1 MIIFE
6 KRFSLIKLN
15 PMNYSIADPNI
26 TISIALI
33 FGVIIGIYGA
43 ALGIMGSLDY
53 FYLNKSRFSILRI
66 TAISSILFSFTLT
79 IIGIVSLAQKE
90 YAYLGYVT
98 ALPGLL
104 GLILF
109 SLLFFVI
116 LKRNKFYT
124 YHNEFY

>member
-1 MIIFE
+1 
-6 KRFSLIKLN
+6 
-15 PMNYSIADPNI
+15 MNYSIADPNI